1 METYLTTQE
10 AIGCAGRLLDE
21 HDPDITITEKVF
33 SVMENIYTQLIS
45 ETDDI
50 AYVLG
55 SSENVELLESC
66 FNEEMSKNARE
77 EYMVLYETACAIHN
91 NW

>member
-1 METYLTTQE
+1 MKTYLTTQE

-21 HDPDITITEKVF
+21 HDPDITITEKVRA
-33 SVMENIYTQLIS
+33 VMENIYTQLIS
-45 ETDDI
+45 ETDEV

-66 FNEEMSKNARE
+66 FDEAMSEDAKE
-77 EYMVLYETACAIHN
+77 EYMVLYETSCAIHN

>member
-33 SVMENIYTQLIS
+33 SVMENIYTQMQVKK
-45 ETDDI
+45 
-50 AYVLG
+50 Y
-55 SSENVELLESC
+55 
-66 FNEEMSKNARE
+66 
-77 EYMVLYETACAIHN
+77 IHMICQA
-91 NW
+91 